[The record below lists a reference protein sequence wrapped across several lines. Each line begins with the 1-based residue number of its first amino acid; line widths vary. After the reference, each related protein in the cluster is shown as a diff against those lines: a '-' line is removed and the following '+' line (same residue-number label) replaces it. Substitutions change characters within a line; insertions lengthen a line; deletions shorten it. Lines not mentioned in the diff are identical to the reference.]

1 MYTTKLS
8 RKYVTKHVTC
18 LEKGNKNV
26 ELCDKNYEKTC
37 QSVKMKCVS
46 FAWMGGRGVHCE
58 YWLSWG
64 WWPCWLSA
72 PLHPPNPPL
81 FVFLSQSDAYHCHS
95 AGAHQHRYADSEI
108 ISSVCLSVAYIS
120 RYHTPVFIDHP
131 RICFLILTFDFAHS
145 PEVNLWMGQIQ
156 IKLKNK
162 ILTTLK
168 AKQKLTLHNQTIH
181 VRRT

>member
-1 MYTTKLS
+1 MK
-8 RKYVTKHVTC
+8 KHVKA
-18 LEKGNKNV
+18 LKWNV
-26 ELCDKNYEKTC
+26 
-37 QSVKMKCVS
+37 SVS
-46 FAWMGGRGVHCE
+46 PEWGGGGCTVNIDWAE
-58 YWLSWG
+58 AG
-64 WWPCWLSA
+64 DPPCWLSA

-162 ILTTLK
+162 NSDNIESETETHFT
-168 AKQKLTLHNQTIH
+168 QSNNSCQTDLNMRLG
-181 VRRT
+181 V

>member
-1 MYTTKLS
+1 M
-8 RKYVTKHVTC
+8 
-18 LEKGNKNV
+18 
-26 ELCDKNYEKTC
+26 LCDKYYEKTC

-162 ILTTLK
+162 NSDNIESETETHFT
-168 AKQKLTLHNQTIH
+168 QSNNSCQTDLNMRLG
-181 VRRT
+181 V